1 MPFSQSNY
9 KNLLFY
15 FLKYTLL
22 LLVKAKLIIDVVF
35 ASIAFKTIGQSQTDG
50 YEIKV
55 FINFN
60 FKHFDNNL
68 VNNNKNI

>member
-1 MPFSQSNY
+1 MPFSELNY
-9 KNLLFY
+9 KSLLFY

-22 LLVKAKLIIDVVF
+22 LLIKAKFIIDVVF
-35 ASIAFKTIGQSQTDG
+35 ASIAFKDILQSQTDG

-60 FKHFDNNL
+60 FKYFDNNL
-68 VNNNKNI
+68 VNNNNNI